1 MSSFSFIMPKNQ
13 LWKDAKVQKA
23 HDMIV
28 EHISNLPSNIRS
40 SEHKFSMELLT
51 MITCMVEHKIN
62 NKGRKEKMKVDKKS
76 LCIQIYNSL
85 YGTLKPDEIQIISK
99 NIEYLHDNNQIVKYP
114 LWTVAKAS
122 IIGWLKKK
130 LL

>member
-13 LWKDAKVQKA
+13 LWKDAKVQKV
-23 HDMIV
+23 HDHIV
-28 EHISNLPSNIRS
+28 EHISNLPSNIRNT
-40 SEHKFSMELLT
+40 EHKFNMELLT
-51 MITCMVEHKIN
+51 MVSCMVEHKISN
-62 NKGRKEKMKVDKKS
+62 QGKKDKLKIDKKGVV
-76 LCIQIYNSL
+76 IQVYNSL
-85 YGTLKPDEIQIISK
+85 FGTLKPDELQIISK
-99 NIEYLHDNNQIVKYP
+99 NIEYLHDNNKIVKYP

>member
-40 SEHKFSMELLT
+40 TEHKFSMELLT

-62 NKGRKEKMKVDKKS
+62 NQGKKDKLKIDKKS
-76 LCIQIYNSL
+76 VVIQVYNSL
-85 YGTLKPDEIQIISK
+85 YGTLKPDDLQIISK

-122 IIGWLKKK
+122 IVGWLKKK